1 MVQISLWDNDFISF
15 RCISR
20 SGFYGSYGASIFNF
34 LRYFHSVFHSG
45 YTHLPKWIFL
55 MGEFPS
61 FRWFSFNAS
70 HHLIISSFQVLVL
83 WQREKYIEDCS
94 HFLHQ
99 SLVMWKP
106 RLIEWR
112 LGHESYLSLGKIES
126 WFGDQLTDL
135 CHIFCSFL
143 IFVFSSSPPLPSLAF
158 PSFPVPSPL
167 ISSPLVSCPLP
178 SVI

>member
-70 HHLIISSFQVLVL
+70 HHLIISQAPHLS
-83 WQREKYIEDCS
+83 
-94 HFLHQ
+94 
-99 SLVMWKP
+99 
-106 RLIEWR
+106 
-112 LGHESYLSLGKIES
+112 SLGSGFNIWILRNTNIQPTIFISKLYRMEKIGNRVEEDRMNHNCITS
-126 WFGDQLTDL
+126 YVYVFILHNL
-135 CHIFCSFL
+135 YKHMCMLYYSIFHTYAS
-143 IFVFSSSPPLPSLAF
+143 I
-158 PSFPVPSPL
+158 
-167 ISSPLVSCPLP
+167 
-178 SVI
+178 